1 MDPDGELIGEPPIEV
16 SCIFDEGDGAITMIH
31 NMNEGIIPVDHC
43 DSLQCFEKSITYP
56 VSVNQIKALKDI
68 SSTCTQY
75 ISFGCI
81 LAPLENDGNFFG
93 AWKDINGKFIELT
106 QTYNR
111 FI

>member
-1 MDPDGELIGEPPIEV
+1 
-16 SCIFDEGDGAITMIH
+16 MIH
-31 NMNEGIIPVDHC
+31 NMDEDTIPVDHC

-56 VSVNQIKALKDI
+56 VSDNQIKALKDI

-93 AWKDINGKFIELT
+93 AWKDINGKFNDLMIDN
-106 QTYNR
+106 NR
-111 FI
+111 L